1 MDKQRHLLGRQE
13 GWIVLN
19 SPRQRGFTLVEAM
32 VALVIGGVL
41 LALALPNF
49 SSWMA
54 GTRIRSTAEG
64 LLAGLQYAKSEAT
77 TRNTQVRFQLTTSLN
92 GSCQRSTTSTNWVV
106 DVVDADLNND
116 SVENRCNAAPSDTV
130 APSILQVRSG
140 TETGSSVA
148 VNSGASQLV
157 FNGLGRQAPIAPAT
171 TVNTVT
177 IDFSPAPGSGSCVSS
192 GGKVTCLRIV
202 VSPAGQV
209 RMCNPSAVTGDP
221 QAC

>member
-1 MDKQRHLLGRQE
+1 
-13 GWIVLN
+13 VL
-19 SPRQRGFTLVEAM
+19 SSTRQRGVTFVEAM
-32 VALVIGGVL
+32 VALVIGAVL
-41 LALALPNF
+41 LALALPGF

-54 GTRIRSTAEG
+54 NTRIRSTAEG

-77 TRNTQVRFQLTTSLN
+77 TRNTQVRFQLTTSLD

-116 SVENRCNAAPSDTV
+116 SVENRCNVAPSDTV
-130 APSILQVRSG
+130 APSILQVRSA
-140 TETGSSVA
+140 TETGSGVT
-148 VNSGASQLV
+148 VNAEASQMV

-171 TVNTVT
+171 TVNTIA
-177 IDFSPAPGSGSCVSS
+177 IDFRPAPGNGSCVAS

-209 RMCNPSAVTGDP
+209 RMCNPSAVSGDP